1 MTMNEEIEIEFK
13 NLLTK
18 SEYHALIR
26 AFQIDTNTAFI
37 QTNVYFDT
45 YKKTLS
51 NQYAALRLRLLSS
64 YGEITLKQP
73 LERGL
78 LETTQTLS
86 LEEAKKIKKASQLV
100 EFLEEPMIN
109 KLNSLN
115 VSLNELD
122 IIGTLTTERLEY
134 LLAEDIKLVLDHS
147 WYANQEDY
155 ELELEV
161 KDWKKG
167 QEKFQFILEKYGIQQ
182 RPTQNKIQRAI
193 KFHS

>member
-1 MTMNEEIEIEFK
+1 MNEEIEIEFK